1 MVNGDLRDGWEWKT
15 LDDVASNEK
24 NAIVDGPFGSNLK
37 VSDYVDDV
45 QAVPVLTTKN
55 LEGKYGVENLRFI
68 SQQKFE
74 QLKRSEVRSGDI
86 LIAKI
91 GSCGKTGI
99 YPQNMRSAIIPANLL
114 KFTVHPDV
122 NRMFVYYYLNSP
134 YFKNEL
140 KEIITATAQPA
151 FSVTKFRTLPI
162 PVPSIPEQERIV
174 AKIEELFTQLDAGTS
189 ALERVQAG
197 LRRYKASVL
206 KAAVEGKLASQN
218 SEGRMQNEGEL
229 PEGWKW
235 VTIGE
240 ITQHLTSGSRGW
252 AKYYSAEGSLFVRV
266 GNFNRLSNAI
276 DLEKLQFVIAPDTA
290 EANRTR
296 LKKRDLLITMT
307 ADVGM
312 VGIVDERTLHWNNA
326 YINQHVG
333 LVRLENP
340 DYVDYVSWA
349 LASEIGQKQF
359 REKQYGLTKVGLNF
373 DDIRSLEIP
382 LPPLEEQRRIV
393 AEVERRLSVAR
404 EVESVVEK
412 ALVRASRLRQ
422 AVLKSA
428 FEGRLV
434 R

>member
-1 MVNGDLRDGWEWKT
+1 MMNGEQQLPDGWAWST
-15 LDDVASNEK
+15 LDKFRKGKRKTINPAKSPKQEFELYSVPSFENRKPEIILGKEIGSSKQEVHKDEVLICKINPRINRSWVVGDYTNNPKIASTEWFVFEK
-24 NAIVDGPFGSNLK
+24 SENLNPDYLCYFMQLDAFRDHLATNVSGVGGSLMRAR
-37 VSDYVDDV
+37 SSS
-45 QAVPVLTTKN
+45 
-55 LEGKYGVENLRFI
+55 LEG
-68 SQQKFE
+68 
-74 QLKRSEVRSGDI
+74 
-86 LIAKI
+86 
-91 GSCGKTGI
+91 
-99 YPQNMRSAIIPANLL
+99 YPFPLAPL
-114 KFTVHPDV
+114 
-122 NRMFVYYYLNSP
+122 
-134 YFKNEL
+134 
-140 KEIITATAQPA
+140 
-151 FSVTKFRTLPI
+151 
-162 PVPSIPEQERIV
+162 PEQERIV

-206 KAAVEGKLASQN
+206 KAAVEGRLQSSGHSGAVPVP
-218 SEGRMQNEGEL
+218 GGL
-229 PEGWKW
+229 PEGWRWTTLGK
-235 VTIGE
+235 

-252 AKYYSAEGSLFVRV
+252 AKYYSEEGSLFVRV

-276 DLEKLQFVIAPDTA
+276 DLEKLQFVNAPDTA

-312 VGIVDERTLHWNNA
+312 VGIVDERTLHWDNA

-428 FEGRLV
+428 FEGRL
-434 R
+434 